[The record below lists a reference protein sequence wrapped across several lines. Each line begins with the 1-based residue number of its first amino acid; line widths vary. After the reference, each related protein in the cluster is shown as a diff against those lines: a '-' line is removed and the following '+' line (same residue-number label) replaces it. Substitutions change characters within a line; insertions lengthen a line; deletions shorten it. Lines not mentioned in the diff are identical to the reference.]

1 MAYQFNNDKKR
12 LEVNKDL
19 QLRVKTCIN
28 LKMFYYLSANI
39 PITAQIKHNIF
50 KVDSKEL
57 SLPVNNN

>member
-19 QLRVKTCIN
+19 QLRVKTCVN
-28 LKMFYYLSANI
+28 LKMFYDQSANI